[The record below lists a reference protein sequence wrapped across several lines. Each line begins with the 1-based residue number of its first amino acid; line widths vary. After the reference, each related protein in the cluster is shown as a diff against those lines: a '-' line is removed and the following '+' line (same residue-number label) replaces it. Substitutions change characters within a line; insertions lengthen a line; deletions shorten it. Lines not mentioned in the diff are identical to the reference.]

1 MNDDLDRALAD
12 EPGIDPSPVFVR
24 SVMAA
29 VEREAAAP
37 PPPIPFPWLRALP
50 GAGAALALAI
60 VAVLSP
66 ALAQPVDLS
75 AAIDACVR
83 AAAAPAVMWTAIG
96 LLVSAASVAAAT
108 VHVDR

>member
-37 PPPIPFPWLRALP
+37 PPIPFPWLRAAP
-50 GAGAALALAI
+50 IAVAALGVVMFVVYAALVARPSAPPPSAQLADALLQSVTPAVLW
-60 VAVLSP
+60 VAVS
-66 ALAQPVDLS
+66 
-75 AAIDACVR
+75 
-83 AAAAPAVMWTAIG
+83 
-96 LLVSAASVAAAT
+96 LLVSAASVLA
-108 VHVDR
+108 VRVER